1 MRGINPKSTAIV
13 AGHPIHP
20 MLIPFP
26 ISFLVGAL
34 ITDIAVPFAGTG

>member
-1 MRGINPKSTAIV
+1 MTNPVSTAKI

-26 ISFLVGAL
+26 VAFLVAAL
-34 ITDIAVPFAGTG
+34 ATDLTY